1 MNVLVIDMCEVIDP
15 AGRCVKC
22 ARDHY
27 NHNKW
32 CIYGCVEADPLYQTT
47 IKCVK
52 CAPGFFL
59 D

>member
-1 MNVLVIDMCEVIDP
+1 MIDKCEVIDA
-15 AGRCVKC
+15 AGRCNKC
-22 ARDHY
+22 APDY
-27 NHNKW
+27 YLQLNK
-32 CIYGCVEADPLYQTT
+32 CILGCVEADPLYQTT